1 MSLNRDYEKVL
12 SEQEQDFSC
21 KVEEIK
27 QISIPFVWELEKV
40 QFNEAT
46 AFDYL
51 NENDVY
57 ETIQRFRAQ
66 TAADFQF
73 MQLQSI
79 ILYSILSKLKE
90 AKLW

>member
-1 MSLNRDYEKVL
+1 M
-12 SEQEQDFSC
+12 
-21 KVEEIK
+21 
-27 QISIPFVWELEKV
+27 WELEKV

-66 TAADFQF
+66 TAADF
-73 MQLQSI
+73 
-79 ILYSILSKLKE
+79 
-90 AKLW
+90 